1 MEMYINAQCN
11 LSPDLRL
18 AGWLQLQYYGLRPI
32 HRAFLKKSS
41 RAHCLLWLLLTL
53 LLDFALQS
61 FSLRLIVPSLG
72 SLTPVDIVA
81 ECIRVALTCAWTD
94 STDGFGMD
102 PTTCSRHARCGL
114 PHIYAR
120 DSCVGQWLQQTCN
133 NNRREENPWQAT
145 CT

>member
-1 MEMYINAQCN
+1 MQLIARSAPSWLAPAPILWPQTYPSRVFEKIFTRA
-11 LSPDLRL
+11 LLVVAAVDAPARL
-18 AGWLQLQYYGLRPI
+18 CAT
-32 HRAFLKKSS
+32 K
-41 RAHCLLWLLLTL
+41 LLTSSYCSV
-53 LLDFALQS
+53 Q
-61 FSLRLIVPSLG
+61 SLG
-72 SLTPVDIVA
+72 LLMPVDIVA

-114 PHIYAR
+114 PHIYPR